1 MFNFFK
7 KKETVLAKRLAKLQ
21 LETLV
26 GSKSNKVKTVA
37 IITTEEIS
45 QKYNLQ
51 SLVEKSLAIKNT
63 KIYSFRKFDKQN
75 EISTIHFSEKDLAK
89 SGKVVDEDFNTFLNK
104 PFDLLIGFFD
114 ANHLYLEY
122 ATAKSKATYKVGF
135 ANVNADLF
143 ELEIHSKAD
152 NTSEFLSELK
162 KYLQILDKL

>member
-21 LETLV
+21 LEALG

-51 SLVEKSLAIKNT
+51 NLVEKSLEIKNT
-63 KIYSFRKFDKQN
+63 KIYSFRSFNKQN
-75 EISTIHFSEKDLAK
+75 ETSLIHFSEKDIAK
-89 SGKVVDEDFNTFLNK
+89 SGKVINEDFNNFLTE
-104 PFDLLIGFFD
+104 PFGLLIGFFD
-114 ANHLYLEY
+114 ANHLYVEY
-122 ATAKSKATYKVGF
+122 ATAKSKATYKAGF
-135 ANVNADLF
+135 ANVNAHLF
-143 ELEIHSKAD
+143 DLEIHSKAD
-152 NTSEFLSELK
+152 NTSEFLLELK